1 MSQQRSI
8 VVSCF
13 AGWHGFDLAQG
24 LHRHD
29 LLQYLVTLASPR
41 QIELRYGIPRARIRR
56 LPLAPILHRLELLLT
71 KHAGTRVKDLYFHIF
86 CSLYD
91 AFTHLCLTSQTRMLV
106 AWHPF
111 ASRSLL
117 AAQSRG
123 IVTVLDV
130 GSTHPL
136 EQYTLLSR
144 EHLALGLPKP
154 WMPDRVLKHCWLFHQ
169 VDWISVP
176 SSAVYNSFVDQGISA
191 EKLLLNPYG
200 IESSLFK
207 PAVPPLQHGPFT
219 KAHPLKVLV
228 VAGLTP
234 RKGSR
239 FLLEICHHFLSDS
252 RIYFT
257 LVGTLDP
264 PYCFRPSELPSN
276 LVIETPR
283 THDGLVSL
291 YQQHHVCL
299 LPSIEEGFGRV
310 LIEAA
315 GCGLTLLATS
325 STCIV
330 DLMQH
335 SPDFGYLLPHHRL
348 SDALFVFKDL
358 LEGRLPLCHPD
369 SQSLDYY
376 TRESYQQR
384 SVKLLEARLQ
394 APT

>member
-1 MSQQRSI
+1 MSQRSI

-24 LHRHD
+24 LDQHG
-29 LLQYLVTLASPR
+29 LLQYVVTLASPR
-41 QIELRYGIPRARIRR
+41 QIESRYGIPRERIRR
-56 LPLAPILHRLELLLT
+56 MPLAPVLHRLELWLT
-71 KHAGTRVKDLYFHIF
+71 KFAGTRVKDLYFNIF

-91 AFTHLCLTSQTRMLV
+91 AFTEIWLTPQTRMLV

-111 ASRSLL
+111 ASRALL
-117 AAQSRG
+117 AAQRRG

-136 EQYTLLSR
+136 EQYTLLYR

-154 WMPDRVLKHCWLFHQ
+154 WIPNRVLQHCSLFHH
-169 VDWISVP
+169 VDWIAIP
-176 SSAVYNSFVDQGISA
+176 SSAVYNSFVNQGIPA

-207 PAVPPLQHGPFT
+207 PVVPPLQHGPFT
-219 KAHPLKVLV
+219 KEHQLKVLV

-239 FLLEICHHFLSDS
+239 FLLEICHHLLSDP

-276 LVIETPR
+276 LVIQTPR
-283 THDGLVSL
+283 THDALVNL

-299 LPSIEEGFGRV
+299 LPSVEEGFGRV

-330 DLMQH
+330 DLLRH
-335 SPDFGYLLPHHRL
+335 SPDFGYLLPHHNIA
-348 SDALFVFKDL
+348 DALQL
-358 LEGRLPLCHPD
+358 LKNLIEAQLPLCHPEP
-369 SQSLDYY
+369 QLLDYY
-376 TRESYQQR
+376 TRAAYGR
-384 SVKLLEARLQ
+384 RAVKLLEPRLL
-394 APT
+394 AKS